1 MKTNQLALVA
11 ISLMVLCLDISGKVS
26 ATEECHAAPITEVP
40 KPCVDATCKVI
51 YSDKYQSKGECFST
65 DGLCYCNFCANSPP
79 LPQIGLN

>member
-40 KPCVDATCKVI
+40 KPCVDATCKAI
-51 YSDKYQSKGECFST
+51 CSDKYQSKGDLGGADVS
-65 DGLCYCNFCANSPP
+65 D
-79 LPQIGLN
+79 